1 MSLRYGMVGLFLA
14 LVFVLLIFKN
24 YETWN
29 QPIEALPEKEM
40 TKKPEKKSEPYPIT
54 KDQEENTTIK
64 TYVGIADKNIFSP
77 ERKEFPITLIPG
89 GELKKPII
97 RPQIVL
103 FGISIV
109 GDYQSATV
117 STPGKPLQKGER
129 ETTTLKIGE
138 SVGDYKV
145 SKILSDR
152 IMMAAGED
160 SFEVLL
166 HDPKV
171 PKKRTYVK
179 TESKPAAVVSVSP
192 PTASTSPA
200 TLSPPS
206 PTLASEGV
214 ARPAGEVPARVTI
227 PRPTAPA
234 IPTSPATPTS
244 PMPYTRRGRIPFT
257 QSPGSAT
264 PTTPPMTPST
274 PIPQGPGGQ

>member
-1 MSLRYGMVGLFLA
+1 MSLRYGMISLFLA

-138 SVGDYKV
+138 SVGEYKV

-160 SFEVLL
+160 SYEVLL
-166 HDPKV
+166 HDPKM

-192 PTASTSPA
+192 PTAPRSPA
-200 TLSPPS
+200 TPTLPS
-206 PTLASEGV
+206 PTVTNQGV
-214 ARPAGEVPARVTI
+214 GSPAGEVPGRVVP
-227 PRPTAPA
+227 PRPFVPA
-234 IPTSPATPTS
+234 TPASPAAPTS
-244 PMPYTRRGRIPFT
+244 PMPYTRRGRLPMT
-257 QSPGSAT
+257 QSPGSAPST
-264 PTTPPMTPST
+264 PTT
-274 PIPQGPGGQ
+274 QGSGGQ

>member
-14 LVFVLLIFKN
+14 LVFVLLIVKN

-40 TKKPEKKSEPYPIT
+40 TKKQEKKSEPNPIT
-54 KDQEENTTIK
+54 KDQEESTSIK

-77 ERKEFPITLIPG
+77 ERKEFPITPIPG
-89 GELKKPII
+89 GDMKKPLS

-103 FGISIV
+103 YGITIV

-138 SVGDYKV
+138 SVGEYKV
-145 SKILSDR
+145 SKIISDR

-166 HDPKV
+166 HDPKM
-171 PKKRTYVK
+171 PKKRTFVK

-192 PTASTSPA
+192 STASTSPA
-200 TLSPPS
+200 ALSPPS
-206 PTLASEGV
+206 STLTNQGV
-214 ARPAGEVPARVTI
+214 GRPAGEVPGRVVP
-227 PRPTAPA
+227 PRPFVPA
-234 IPTSPATPTS
+234 APTS
-244 PMPYTRRGRIPFT
+244 PMPYTRRGRLPMT
-257 QSPGSAT
+257 QPPGSAPPST
-264 PTTPPMTPST
+264 PVPTSPST
-274 PIPQGPGGQ
+274 PITQESGGQ